1 LCPFYSI
8 AKTAIMDVKM
18 VAAAMAAVIAL
29 LSFYLYRLNQTMLE
43 IPKETWAWYSKPW
56 TETEIQEAFERMS
69 SQPIDFA
76 RVLPPKL
83 DRRYVVCGGS
93 GLVGGD
99 IVLNL
104 LSRGQSPSS
113 IRVLDFSKPS
123 RPDMSHGEVAAVDYV
138 KTDVTDPASVE
149 TAFAKPWPSDVARLP
164 LTVFHTVATI
174 RPGER
179 SLLLWERTS
188 RVNVDGTRNV
198 LAGAKAAGADI
209 FVATSSASVALRP
222 ASFLI
227 APWQAR
233 PKGYFQVCDE
243 RDFDRPLRSHGEFF
257 SNYAYS
263 KAIAER
269 DVCSANASGFRTGC
283 IRPGNGIYG
292 QPTDV
297 TCGSM
302 LKQQVVAS
310 FTPHIIQHQV
320 AGWNVSLAHLSF
332 EAALARSGTGMP
344 KCAGRPYV
352 VTDTGPAIQW
362 WDFFRAAKQLAVT
375 PMEVTRLPPL
385 PLYLIAHL
393 VEFWSLLLARAP
405 FLTRLGLREPRG
417 LVRDLQPSIFTPAGF
432 IMVVDKE
439 ARKSVDDGGIGYT
452 GLCTT
457 LEGVCDQ
464 IWRWNQEMEQEGVA
478 NGVTR
483 KSILEADIVETH
495 VPA

>member
-1 LCPFYSI
+1 
-8 AKTAIMDVKM
+8 MDLNV
-18 VAAAMAAVIAL
+18 AMAVATAVVAMVL
-29 LSFYLYRLNQTMLE
+29 FYLYRLNRTMMN
-43 IPKETWAWYSKPW
+43 IPEEAWAWYSQPW
-56 TETEIQEAFERMS
+56 TETEIQETYNRMS
-69 SQPIDFA
+69 SQPIDFPRA
-76 RVLPPKL
+76 LPPKL

-113 IRVLDFSKPS
+113 IRILDFSRPS
-123 RPDMSHGEVAAVDYV
+123 RSDMTHGKVAAVDHV
-138 KTDVTDPASVE
+138 KTDITDPASVE
-149 TAFAKPWPSDVARLP
+149 AAFAKPWPSDVARLP

-179 SLLLWERTS
+179 SLALWERTS

-198 LAGAKAAGADI
+198 LAGAGAAGADI
-209 FVATSSASVALRP
+209 FVATSSASVCLRP
-222 ASFLI
+222 AQFLI
-227 APWQAR
+227 APWQSR
-233 PKGYFQVCDE
+233 PQGYFQICDE
-243 RDFDRPLRSHGEFF
+243 RDFDRPLRPHVEFF

-269 DVCSANASGFRTGC
+269 DVCSANGPGFRTGC

-297 TCGSM
+297 ICGSM
-302 LKQQVVAS
+302 LKHQKVAS
-310 FTPHIIQHQV
+310 FSPHIIQQQV
-320 AGWNVSLAHLSF
+320 AGWNVSLAHLAF
-332 EAALARSGTGMP
+332 EAALAPQPGRDGAVMP
-344 KCAGRPYV
+344 QCAGRPYV

-362 WDFFRAAKQLAVT
+362 YDFFRAAKQLAVT
-375 PMEVTRLPPL
+375 PMEVTMLPPL

-393 VEFWSLLLARAP
+393 VEFWSLLLAKVP
-405 FLTRLGLREPRG
+405 FLTRLGLHEPRG
-417 LVRDLQPSIFTPAGF
+417 PTRDLQPSIFTPAAF

-439 ARKSVDDGGIGYT
+439 ARKSVEDGGIGYK

-457 LEGVCDQ
+457 IEGVCDQ
-464 IWRWNQEMEQEGVA
+464 IWRWNQEQGSVA
-478 NGVTR
+478 NGIAR

-495 VPA
+495 VVA

>member
-1 LCPFYSI
+1 MGLNVV
-8 AKTAIMDVKM
+8 ATVATAV
-18 VAAAMAAVIAL
+18 VAL
-29 LSFYLYRLNQTMLE
+29 LSLYLYRLNRAMKDVPE
-43 IPKETWAWYSKPW
+43 EAWAWRGRPW
-56 TETEIQEAFERMS
+56 TESEIQETYERMS

-76 RVLPPKL
+76 KVLPPKL
-83 DRRYVVCGGS
+83 DRRYIVCGGS

-113 IRVLDFSKPS
+113 IRILDFSKPS
-123 RPDMSHGEVAAVDYV
+123 RSDMTRGEVAAVDYV
-138 KTDVTDPASVE
+138 KTDITDPASVE
-149 TAFAKPWPSDVARLP
+149 AAFAKPWPGDVARLP

-188 RVNVDGTRNV
+188 RVNIDGTRHV
-198 LAGAKAAGADI
+198 LAAAREAGADI
-209 FVATSSASVALRP
+209 FVATSSASVSLQP
-222 ASFLI
+222 ARFLI
-227 APWQAR
+227 PPWASR
-233 PKGYFQVCDE
+233 PHGYFQICDE
-243 RDFDRPLRSHGEFF
+243 RDFDRPLKPHGGFF

-269 DVCSANASGFRTGC
+269 EVCSANGPGFRTGC

-297 TCGSM
+297 ICGSM
-302 LKQQVVAS
+302 LKQQKVAS
-310 FTPHIIQHQV
+310 FTPQIIQKQV
-320 AGWNVSLAHLSF
+320 SGWNVSAAHLAF
-332 EAALARSGTGMP
+332 EAALMP
-344 KCAGRPYV
+344 KPGAEDSAPMPRCAGRPYV

-362 WDFFRAAKQLAVT
+362 YDFFRAAKQLAVT
-375 PMEVTRLPPL
+375 PMEVTELAPL

-393 VEFWSLLLARAP
+393 VEGWSLLLARAP
-405 FLTRLGLREPRG
+405 FLARLGLHEPRG
-417 LVRDLQPSIFTPAGF
+417 PARDLQPSIFTPAAF
-432 IMVVDKE
+432 IMVVDEE
-439 ARKSVDDGGIGYT
+439 ARKTVEDGGIGYK

-464 IWRWNQEMEQEGVA
+464 IWRWNQEQENVA

-495 VPA
+495 VAA

>member
-1 LCPFYSI
+1 MGLN
-8 AKTAIMDVKM
+8 
-18 VAAAMAAVIAL
+18 MAAVVATAFIAL
-29 LSFYLYRLNQTMLE
+29 LSLYLYWLNRVME
-43 IPKETWAWYSKPW
+43 NVPEEAWAWRGSPW
-56 TETEIQEAFERMS
+56 TESEIRETYERMS

-76 RVLPPKL
+76 KVLPPNL

-113 IRVLDFSKPS
+113 IRILDFSKPS
-123 RPDMSHGEVAAVDYV
+123 RSDMTRGEVTAVDYV
-138 KTDVTDPASVE
+138 KTDITDPASVE
-149 TAFAKPWPSDVARLP
+149 AAFAKPWPDDVARLP

-188 RVNVDGTRNV
+188 RVNIDGTRNV
-198 LAGAKAAGADI
+198 LAAARQAGADI
-209 FVATSSASVALRP
+209 FVATSSASVSLRP
-222 ASFLI
+222 ARFLI
-227 APWQAR
+227 PPWRSQ
-233 PKGYFQVCDE
+233 PHGYLQICDE
-243 RDFDRPLRSHGEFF
+243 RDFDKPLKPHGEFF

-269 DVCSANASGFRTGC
+269 EVCSANGPGFRTGC

-297 TCGSM
+297 ICGSM
-302 LKQQVVAS
+302 LKQQKVAS
-310 FTPHIIQHQV
+310 FTPQIIQQQV
-320 AGWNVSLAHLSF
+320 SGWNVSLAHLAF
-332 EAALARSGTGMP
+332 EAALVP
-344 KCAGRPYV
+344 KPGREGAGDSSAPLPRCAGRPYV

-362 WDFFRAAKQLAVT
+362 YDFFRAARQLAVT
-375 PMEVTRLPPL
+375 PMEVTKLAPL

-393 VEFWSLLLARAP
+393 VEGWSLLLARAP
-405 FLTRLGLREPRG
+405 FLASLGLREPRG
-417 LVRDLQPSIFTPAGF
+417 PARDLQPSIFTPAAF
-432 IMVVDKE
+432 IMVVDEE
-439 ARKSVDDGGIGYT
+439 ARKTVEDGGIGYK

-464 IWRWNQEMEQEGVA
+464 IWRWNEEQESVA
-478 NGVTR
+478 NGVTG

-495 VPA
+495 VAA

>member
-1 LCPFYSI
+1 MGLNV
-8 AKTAIMDVKM
+8 AVAVATAM
-18 VAAAMAAVIAL
+18 VSL
-29 LSFYLYRLNQTMLE
+29 LLFYLYRLNQAMQN
-43 IPKETWAWYSKPW
+43 IPEQAWAWRGQPW
-56 TETEIQEAFERMS
+56 TETEIQETYERIS

-76 RVLPPKL
+76 RALPPRL

-113 IRVLDFSKPS
+113 VRILDFSRPS
-123 RPDMSHGEVAAVDYV
+123 RSDMTHGEAAAVDYV
-138 KTDVTDPASVE
+138 KTDITDPASVE
-149 TAFAKPWPSDVARLP
+149 AAFAKPWPSDVARLP
-164 LTVFHTVATI
+164 LTVFHTVAAI

-198 LAGAKAAGADI
+198 LEAAREAGADI

-227 APWQAR
+227 PPWR
-233 PKGYFQVCDE
+233 SLPHGYFQICDE
-243 RDFDRPLRSHGEFF
+243 RDFDRPLRPHGEFF

-269 DVCSANASGFRTGC
+269 EVCSANGPGFRTGA

-297 TCGSM
+297 ICGSM
-302 LKQQVVAS
+302 LKQQKVAS
-310 FTPHIIQHQV
+310 FSPHVIQQQA
-320 AGWNVSLAHLSF
+320 AGWNVSLAHLAF
-332 EAALARSGTGMP
+332 EAALAPQPGRGGTTPAPMP
-344 KCAGRPYV
+344 RCAGRPYV

-362 WDFFRAAKQLAVT
+362 YDFFRAAKQVAVT
-375 PMEVTRLPPL
+375 PTEVIRLPPL

-393 VEFWSLLLARAP
+393 IESWSLLLARVP
-405 FLTRLGLREPRG
+405 FLARLGLREPRG
-417 LVRDLQPSIFTPAGF
+417 AVRDLQPSIFTPAAF
-432 IMVVDKE
+432 IMVVDEE
-439 ARKSVDDGGIGYT
+439 ARKSVEDGGIGYK
-452 GLCTT
+452 GLFTT
-457 LEGVCDQ
+457 LEGVCEQ
-464 IWRWNQEMEQEGVA
+464 IWRWNQEQEGVA
-478 NGVTR
+478 NGDAN
-483 KSILEADIVETH
+483 KSILDADIVETH